1 MKLNSSLT
9 QTKPGYFRIE
19 NIDLSIIDVL
29 PNNTKIM
36 IHQVIYLNDE
46 FEQVISDAEEL
57 IDSKWQLWLWM
68 HQLPHI
74 VYLEFRIP
82 GEVIWQ
88 IQNNAL
94 TISCSHQATQMYWT
108 LQVIRHLNIP
118 LNRFVNAIN
127 KTNSLQSSYFVNNH
141 LPYYKLS

>member
-1 MKLNSSLT
+1 MKVNSRVT
-9 QTKPGYFRIE
+9 QNKSGYFRIE
-19 NIDLSIIDVL
+19 NVDLNIIDVL

-36 IHQVIYLNDE
+36 IHQVIYLNDQ

-82 GEVIWQ
+82 GDVVWQ
-88 IQNNAL
+88 IQDNAL
-94 TISCSHQATQMYWT
+94 TISCPHQATQMYWT

-118 LNRFVNAIN
+118 LNRFVNALEN
-127 KTNSLQSSYFVNNH
+127 NQASTSNYFVNNR
-141 LPYYKLS
+141 LPHYKLS